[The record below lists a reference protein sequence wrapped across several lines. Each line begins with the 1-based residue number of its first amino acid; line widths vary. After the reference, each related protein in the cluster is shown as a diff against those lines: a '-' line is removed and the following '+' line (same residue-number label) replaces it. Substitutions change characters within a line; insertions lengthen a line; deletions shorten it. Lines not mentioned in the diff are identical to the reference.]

1 MKKLF
6 YAVALLLGMSVS
18 VSTFAQSLEDVYL
31 GKAKAKMIQ
40 KQQLAE
46 IQHGSHYGLTL
57 SLTPFVDAAGS
68 DEAKFGVFGFYG
80 HRFSERWMVTGYAGI
95 DISPSYV
102 YEGIF
107 GDSVTYPT
115 AVSVPII
122 AEGRF
127 YFGTARFMPFIFLDY
142 GVAISKYT
150 GTLFNAGFG
159 SDLNLF
165 GKHTIFSTLGIG
177 MSPHVWLNP
186 NSEFAG
192 TSEFALNI
200 RIGYYF

>member
-6 YAVALLLGMSVS
+6 YAVALLLSMSVS

-57 SLTPFVDAAGS
+57 SLTPFVSAEKS
-68 DEAKFGVFGFYG
+68 EEAKFGVFGFYG
-80 HRFSERWMVTGYAGI
+80 HRFSEHWMVTGYAGI

-102 YEGIF
+102 HEGF
-107 GDSVTYPT
+107 VDSVTYPT

-127 YFGTARFMPFIFLDY
+127 YFGSARFMPFIFLDY

-186 NSEFAG
+186 NSEFVG